1 VPPTKPKKSPSVQ
14 KRGRQAEKRNLRNR
28 SVKSRIKT
36 LTKRVLEAAEKKDKE
51 LVEASLREAIKE
63 IDSAASKGVLHRN
76 TASRKVSRL
85 TRRASALTSEAA

>member
-1 VPPTKPKKSPSVQ
+1 MPSTKPKKSSSVK